1 MPAKEISPQ
10 TLFRPEIIE
19 LNAYHV
25 VDASGFIKLDA
36 MENPYSWPR
45 DLVDEWLE
53 RLRECQPNRYPDPS
67 ASKLKSAI
75 RACNNLPDSGELL
88 LGNGS
93 DELIQILLMAVAGSN
108 ATVLAPEPTF
118 VMYKQIARCLG
129 IRFIGVPL
137 VESDFS
143 LDMGAMLN
151 ALKHY
156 QPTIVFLAYPNNPT
170 GNLFSES
177 DILEVLESA
186 PGIVV
191 LDEAYAPF
199 AESTFVPKL
208 QLFDN
213 LLVMRTVS
221 KLGLA
226 GLRLG
231 FLMGSRSWIEQLE
244 KLRLPYNVN
253 VLTQISA
260 EFALSHYLIFEAQ
273 TQQICED
280 RNLLFDQLET
290 MEGLTVYPSQ
300 ANFILFRLDKADADH
315 VFDALKG
322 SGVLIKNMSSAGGV
336 LSDCLR
342 VTVGTPDQNNC
353 FIHALQKILKE

>member
-1 MPAKEISPQ
+1 
-10 TLFRPEIIE
+10 
-19 LNAYHV
+19 
-25 VDASGFIKLDA
+25 
-36 MENPYSWPR
+36 MENPYSWPL

-53 RLRECQPNRYPDPS
+53 RLRKCRPNRYPDPS

-75 RACNNLPDSGELL
+75 RACNDLPDSAELL

-93 DELIQILLMAVAGSN
+93 DELIQILLMAVAGKD

-129 IRFIGVPL
+129 IRFIGIPL
-137 VESDFS
+137 DESDFS
-143 LDMGAMLN
+143 LDMGAMLK
-151 ALKHY
+151 ALKSY
-156 QPTIVFLAYPNNPT
+156 QPNITFLAYPNNPT
-170 GNLFSES
+170 GNVFSES
-177 DILEVLESA
+177 DILEILESA

-199 AESTFVPKL
+199 AGNTFVPKL

-231 FLMGSRSWIEQLE
+231 FLAGSRLWIDQLD
-244 KLRLPYNVN
+244 KLRLPYNIN

-260 EFALSHYLIFEAQ
+260 EFALSHYSIFEAQ

-280 RNLLFDQLET
+280 RNILFDQLKTIES
-290 MEGLTVYPSQ
+290 LTVFPSQ
-300 ANFILFRLDKADADH
+300 ANFILFRIDKANADE
-315 VFDALKG
+315 VFEALKH
-322 SGVLIKNMSSAGGV
+322 SGILIKNMSPAGGV
-336 LSDCLR
+336 LSECLR
-342 VTVGTPDQNNC
+342 VTVGTPDQNND
-353 FIHALQKILKE
+353 FILALQKILKA